1 MRRILIVTFIAAAGL
16 AALAGWAR
24 NGSDQR
30 AKAGD
35 EAVPQ
40 MTDTAHAGYR
50 KPPDATLRARLTRLQ
65 YSVTQEDDTELPF
78 HNEYWDNQKKGI
90 YVDVV
95 SGEPLFSSEEK
106 FHSGTGWP
114 SFWAP
119 LVPGNV
125 VERQDHTLLMT
136 RTEVRSKHADSHLGH
151 VFHDGPRPT
160 GLRYCINSAALR
172 FIPLD
177 KMKEEGYGE
186 YLKHFGKGQK

>member
-1 MRRILIVTFIAAAGL
+1 MKRFLFFVLLMAAGF
-16 AALAGWAR
+16 AALASWAR
-24 NGSDQR
+24 NGSDQPM
-30 AKAGD
+30 KAGD

-40 MTDTAHAGYR
+40 MTDTAHDGYR
-50 KPPDATLRARLTRLQ
+50 KPPAATLRQRLTPLQ
-65 YSVTQEDDTELPF
+65 FSVTQESDTERPF
-78 HNEYWDNQKKGI
+78 HNEYWNNHAAGI

-95 SGEPLFSSEEK
+95 SGEPLFSSKEK
-106 FHSGTGWP
+106 FESGTGWP

-125 VERQDHTLLMT
+125 VERQDHSLFVP

-151 VFHDGPRPT
+151 VFEDGPQPT

-177 KMKEEGYGE
+177 KMKQEGYGKYVE
-186 YLKHFGKGQK
+186 HFGDE